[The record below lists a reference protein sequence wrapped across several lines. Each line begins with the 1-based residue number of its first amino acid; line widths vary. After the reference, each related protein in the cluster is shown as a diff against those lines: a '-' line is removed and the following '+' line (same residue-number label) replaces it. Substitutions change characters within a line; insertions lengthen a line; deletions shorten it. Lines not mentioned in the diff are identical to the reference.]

1 MGAALAANISAV
13 RKIVGAALAAN
24 ISAVRKIVGAALA
37 ANCREIAINNALTE
51 SNYHGMAYHKFHSK
65 DLHKNRFSEPGRA
78 YLVTTS
84 CQARAPIFSD
94 FNLGFVVSGS
104 ACERKIIVSSE

>member
-1 MGAALAANISAV
+1 M
-13 RKIVGAALAAN
+13 GAALAAN

-51 SNYHGMAYHKFHSK
+51 SHYHGMAYHKFHSK